1 MKRVMIVGGPG
12 SGKSTLGRLL
22 GERTG
27 LPVFHMDHIHW
38 MPGWVERGK
47 DEKDRLT
54 RAVHGQDRWIFEG
67 GHSRTYDERVARADT
82 FVWLDIPLWR
92 RLWRVVRR
100 SVVHHGTTRPDL
112 PDGCPEKLD
121 RETLNFLAFIWR
133 TRHSARVKL
142 QAIADD
148 PPVHLTVY
156 RLHNMRDVRRFLG
169 SVTQADRPAPTTVE
183 TRTGSR
189 TGP

>member
-38 MPGWVERGK
+38 MSGWVERDR

-54 RAVHGQDRWIFEG
+54 HEVHARDTWIFEG
-67 GHSRTYDERVARADT
+67 GYSRTYGERVTRADT
-82 FVWLDIPLWR
+82 FVWLDIPLWL
-92 RLWRVVRR
+92 RLWRVLRR
-100 SVVHHGTTRPDL
+100 SVVGYGKTRPDL
-112 PDGCPEKLD
+112 PEGCPEKLD
-121 RETLNFLAFIWR
+121 RETLDFIAFIWR
-133 TRHSARVKL
+133 TRHSARAKL

-148 PPVHLTVY
+148 PPIHLTIHHL
-156 RLHNMRDVRRFLG
+156 RNLRDVRLFLG
-169 SVTQADRPAPTTVE
+169 SVETDRPTPDTSKTETTIQ
-183 TRTGSR
+183 T
-189 TGP
+189 PH